1 MKMQHSNIKKCES
14 TQFIHKLKDVVFS
27 QPIFSRSFRTAK
39 HAAGLVRTV
48 FRKVVD
54 SRVLRVVQYLLVLT
68 LSSVLLHLRELFE
81 VLGWL
86 Q

>member
-1 MKMQHSNIKKCES
+1 MTTQRLFIKKMYS
-14 TQFIHKLKDVVFS
+14 TQFIHRFKDAVYA
-27 QPIFSRSFRTAK
+27 QPILSQSFRTAK

-54 SRVLRVVQYLLVLT
+54 SHALSVVQYLLVLA
-68 LSSVLLHLRELFE
+68 LSSVLFQLHEFF
-81 VLGWL
+81 VLVGWM